1 MRSSVHSETP
11 GGEGSVLALFFCCLL
26 VAQVPLGAAEAKEKD
41 RPKTPEL
48 LSIFPTA
55 AQQGSSV
62 EVELQGRVL
71 EGTHAVWF
79 STPLLTGKVE
89 TVEEIKL
96 KVTPEDEAEVKKGLR
111 GHRVVVK
118 VNVDPAA
125 PPGRHS
131 LRLVS
136 PKGVSNQF
144 SFFVHTGPVVLET
157 RNPHSTPPE
166 AQPLTLPAVL
176 TGRIS
181 QEGELDY
188 YSFEVDEGQELRF
201 VAVMRSGGDDLAAGR
216 QFGPQLTLEE
226 PGSSWFEANRGRR
239 LAVVYPPIALEPVSV
254 LRYRFPKS
262 GRYLL
267 AVSSFLNIYRP
278 QYSYQ
283 LMAGPGDAP
292 PVLPEESF
300 AVDVFKRSFERKLEP
315 SRLQLLLSRTV
326 PTQQAA
332 KAGAES
338 SSFGAQTTGP
348 NGPKAQSTDPAS
360 ASDTAVRAAEQEPND
375 APSQALEVRLP
386 VLVEG
391 VIDRPGDVDS
401 FKIHVAGAQKLA
413 FEIETP
419 DAPPPVFNPKIRVLD
434 ANGERELV
442 TNVYRW
448 IAGDGDDWI
457 KRIEPKT
464 IYAFG
469 SDEEYLLQVRDL
481 TARNGDSSFRYRI
494 LIRAQIPHMGKI
506 EVKESRI
513 NLARGQAAKLTVI
526 TEQEEGY
533 SGDISLEVENLPP
546 GVRVSTATQVE
557 EETPPPLNDGEKEL
571 YLPKSQEAII
581 LLAASADA
589 PLTRLPQVLRVMA
602 RPVVEGKIGAPS
614 LVREVP
620 LMVLK
625 PVLKPDATEGDAPEG
640 SEKEGSKKEP

>member
-1 MRSSVHSETP
+1 MSIP
-11 GGEGSVLALFFCCLL
+11 ALFFCCLL
-26 VAQVPLGAAEAKEKD
+26 MAQVPLGAAEAKEKD

-79 STPLLTGKVE
+79 SSPLLTGKVE
-89 TVEEIKL
+89 TVEETKL
-96 KVTPEDEAEVKKGLR
+96 KITPEDEAEVKKGLR

-144 SFFVHTGPVVLET
+144 SFFVHSRPVVLET

-166 AQPLTLPAVL
+166 AQPLTLPAVV

-181 QEGELDY
+181 EEGQLDY

-201 VAVMRSGGDDLAAGR
+201 VAVMRAGGDGLGAGR

-283 LMAGPGDAP
+283 LLAGPADAP

-315 SRLQLLLSRTV
+315 SRLELLLSRTV
-326 PTQQAA
+326 PTQQAE
-332 KAGAES
+332 KAAAES
-338 SSFGAQTTGP
+338 SSSGAQTTGP
-348 NGPKAQSTDPAS
+348 DLPKAQSTDPAS

-391 VIDRPGDVDS
+391 AIDRPGDVDF
-401 FKIHVAGAQKLA
+401 FKIRVAGAQKLA

-419 DAPPPVFNPKIRVLD
+419 DASPPVFNPKIRVLD

-442 TNVYRW
+442 TNIYRW

-469 SDEEYLLQVRDL
+469 NDEEYLLQVRDL
-481 TARNGDSSFRYRI
+481 TARNGGSSFRYRI
-494 LIRAQIPHMGKI
+494 LIRPQIPHMGKV
-506 EVKESRI
+506 EVQESRI

-571 YLPKSQEAII
+571 YLPKSQKAII

-589 PLTRLPQVLRVMA
+589 PLTQVPQVLRVMA
-602 RPVVEGKIGAPS
+602 RPVVEGKIGTPA

-625 PVLKPDATEGDAPEG
+625 PVLKPVAKPDATEGDAT
-640 SEKEGSKKEP
+640 EGSKKEP